1 MAKFIY
7 RMQNILDIKYKL
19 EEQAKQQYLEVRMRL
34 NHAID
39 ELNLLSRRKNAYF
52 DTYRE
57 LVSNELLVI
66 EIEECKN
73 SILIMDEYI
82 ANQQM
87 MVSEIEKELAQAE
100 AVLRESMKERKIH
113 EKLKENEFETFLQGI
128 NLEEAKEIDE
138 LVSYQYNDKTAK
150 EEN

>member
-19 EEQAKQQYLEVRMRL
+19 EEQAKQQYMEVRMRL
-34 NHAID
+34 NQALE
-39 ELNLLSRRKNAYF
+39 ELERLNKRKNEYF
-52 DTYRE
+52 NSYRE
-57 LVSNELLVI
+57 LVSKELEVL

-87 MVSEIEKELAQAE
+87 IISNIEMELEQAE
-100 AVLRESMKERKIH
+100 QVLREAMQERKIH
-113 EKLKENEFETFLQGI
+113 EKLKDNQFEEFLQEL
-128 NLEEAKEIDE
+128 NLAESKEIDE
-138 LVSYQYNDKTAK
+138 LVSYKYNDTTAK
-150 EEN
+150 EEE